1 MSAELYT
8 IFQALVYKMAF
19 ETVDWEVR
27 VIPFSKS
34 FTLTVHSNDKG
45 LMDSLVNSV
54 ISAAKSCDVYDKLN
68 YSASQHIRKI
78 EIEIAVLIEED

>member
-1 MSAELYT
+1 
-8 IFQALVYKMAF
+8 MAF
-19 ETVDWEVR
+19 ETVNWEVR
-27 VIPFSKS
+27 VTPFCNS
-34 FTLTVHSNDKG
+34 FTLTVRSNDKG

-78 EIEIAVLIEED
+78 EIKIAVLIEEDEENE

>member
-1 MSAELYT
+1 
-8 IFQALVYKMAF
+8 MAF

-27 VIPFSKS
+27 VTPFCNS
-34 FTLTVHSNDKG
+34 FTLTVRSNDKG

-78 EIEIAVLIEED
+78 EIKIAVLIEEDEENE